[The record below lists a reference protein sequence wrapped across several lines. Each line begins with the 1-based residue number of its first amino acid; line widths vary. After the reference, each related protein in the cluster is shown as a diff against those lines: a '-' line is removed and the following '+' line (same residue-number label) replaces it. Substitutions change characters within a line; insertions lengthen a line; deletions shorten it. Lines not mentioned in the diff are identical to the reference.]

1 VFQQFL
7 QMYLHADLDAITRF
21 AGRCGEEA
29 AHRAYI
35 ALQPWS
41 KSREAR
47 TAIGHAGQVLHAAR
61 YIPPYQNRGQ
71 DSFIIYH
78 SIMVLWTYSMMISDH
93 ARKTGFN
100 TPIQPGSATTL
111 DHQEFVF
118 LDDARSCNQAAVD
131 AFVTMNTGT
140 PCLRIL
146 SGYALVQ
153 VSEGSDPRS
162 DICDLKYPWQVMKA
176 GVTLLD
182 GTHPDV
188 DRETGPPLLRALCGL
203 MEELGG
209 LRST

>member
-1 VFQQFL
+1 
-7 QMYLHADLDAITRF
+7 MTKIANYAI
-21 AGRCGEEA
+21 A
-29 AHRAYI
+29 
-35 ALQPWS
+35 
-41 KSREAR
+41 
-47 TAIGHAGQVLHAAR
+47 HAGQVLHAAR
-61 YIPPYQNRGQ
+61 SIPPYQNRGQ

-100 TPIQPGSATTL
+100 TPVQPSSATTL
-111 DHQEFVF
+111 NHQEAVF
-118 LDDARSCNQAAVD
+118 LDDLRCSNQAAVD
-131 AFVTMNTGT
+131 AFVMMNTGT

-146 SGYALVQ
+146 SGTNMAHHH
-153 VSEGSDPRS
+153 EGDEARLET
-162 DICDLKYPWQVMKA
+162 CNLKYPWQVMKA
-176 GVTLLD
+176 GVMLLD